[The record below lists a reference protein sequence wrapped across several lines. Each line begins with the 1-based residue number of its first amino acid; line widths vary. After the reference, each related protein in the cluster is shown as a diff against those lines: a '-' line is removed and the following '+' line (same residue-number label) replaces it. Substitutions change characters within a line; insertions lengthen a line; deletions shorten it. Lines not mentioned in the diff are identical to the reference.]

1 MIEEGCLENIDEVY
15 GFHNVPNFDEGDIR
29 VCHGAIFADSISVSI
44 QINGQGGHGSAP
56 HRCVHDPITAA
67 TMMLNSFNAIKS
79 RSMDS
84 RKNIVFSICHF
95 DAGNTYNVFP
105 DSALIRGTIRC
116 YDLEAKETM
125 IKRINEIATDVAKA
139 YDCEAD
145 VNIFDKYP
153 STINHDE
160 QVDHVIRLAKEVLG
174 PDNFS

>member
-1 MIEEGCLENIDEVY
+1 
-15 GFHNVPNFDEGDIR
+15 
-29 VCHGAIFADSISVSI
+29 
-44 QINGQGGHGSAP
+44 
-56 HRCVHDPITAA
+56 
-67 TMMLNSFNAIKS
+67 
-79 RSMDS
+79 MDS